1 MAFSSSIKRAQNPKL
16 CELCKTAINIK
27 WKCVECNKFICDR
40 CKEIHLNVQTNI
52 QHQIID
58 IKSPFQD
65 VQPKI
70 ITDNILCTE
79 HTTKMTFL
87 FCRTC
92 DHLVC
97 ADCILSKHNNHKFK
111 PVEQILYE
119 KLDELKGAEARYCKD
134 LTLCQAKVEEFQ
146 ISETKYE
153 SLFDETITTIKKR
166 EKTLIDGITKHS
178 QKLQNEIELE
188 RKTVKKTFC
197 DLKRQA
203 DQAEKTIILHQ
214 DEIMAALKSIQGSTI
229 FTTATKSKKMMSD
242 LNFNPIPSEIK
253 YFIPGNETVND
264 IPNLFGSLQKMKIPQ
279 VQSEINFEVVN
290 SYTTDLS
297 GIYNI
302 ITVDDKSTWVNDYT
316 KQVIRQINID
326 NDNITTTKQISCFI
340 FDMTLTSNNDI
351 LLSVINSS
359 NIKLLTKSGEIKPF
373 FSVSSSL
380 LTQGIHVTS
389 DNIII
394 VGVTE
399 PGDDYYTPTDKST
412 RALLIFGMDGKQQHT
427 YQYDSNKHRLFTG
440 PRRITTNNNKDI
452 VVVDSTSVNTGTV
465 VVVGREG
472 GLRWTYT
479 GHSKINVTTQFDP
492 NDVVTT
498 TAGHIIVCDYSTHA
512 LHVLSEQGDILTC
525 KVMEDMGIK
534 YPLSLDIDMRGQLWV
549 GCQTSKQSGAT
560 IHKVKLL

>member
-1 MAFSSSIKRAQNPKL
+1 MAFSSSIRKAQNPKL
-16 CELCKTAINIK
+16 CELCESDINIK
-27 WKCVECNKFICDR
+27 WKCVECNKFICNR
-40 CKEIHLNVQTNI
+40 CKDIHLNVQTNI

-58 IKSPFQD
+58 IKSLFQD

-70 ITDNILCTE
+70 ITDNIPCTE
-79 HTTKMTFL
+79 HRTKMTCL

-97 ADCILSKHNNHKFK
+97 ADCVSYKHNKHNFEPIEK
-111 PVEQILYE
+111 ILPE
-119 KLDELKGAEARYCKD
+119 KLNELKGAEARYSKD
-134 LTLCQAKVEEFQ
+134 LTLCQAKVNEFQ
-146 ISETKYE
+146 ISETKFE
-153 SLFDETITTIKKR
+153 SLCDESITTIKKR
-166 EKTLIDGITKHS
+166 EKQLIDGITKHS

-242 LNFNPIPSEIK
+242 LNFNLIPSEIK
-253 YFIPGNETVND
+253 YFIPGKETVND

-279 VQSEINFEVVN
+279 VQSDIDFEVVN

-302 ITVDDKSTWVNDYT
+302 ITVDDKSTWVNDWG

-326 NDNITTTKQISCFI
+326 NDNITTTKQISCDI
-340 FDMTLTSNNDI
+340 CDMTLTSNNDL
-351 LLSVINSS
+351 LLSVCNSS
-359 NIKLLTKSGEIKPF
+359 DIKLLTKSGEIKPF
-373 FSVSSSL
+373 FSVSSPL
-380 LTQGIHVTS
+380 IPRGIHVTS
-389 DNIII
+389 DDNII
-394 VGVTE
+394 VGVAE
-399 PGDDYYTPTDKST
+399 PGGTYTPTDKST

-427 YQYDSNKHRLFTG
+427 YQYDSNKHRLFTL
-440 PRRITTNNNKDI
+440 PHRITTNNNKDI
-452 VVVDSTSVNTGTV
+452 VVVDRTSDVTGRV
-465 VVVGREG
+465 VVVGWEG

-492 NDVVTT
+492 TDVVTT
-498 TAGHIIVCDYSTHA
+498 TAGHIIVCDFRTHA

-525 KVMEDMGIK
+525 KVMEDTGIK
-534 YPLSLDIDMRGQLWV
+534 YPMSLDIDMRGQLWV
-549 GCQTSKQSGAT
+549 GCNTGKQSGAT